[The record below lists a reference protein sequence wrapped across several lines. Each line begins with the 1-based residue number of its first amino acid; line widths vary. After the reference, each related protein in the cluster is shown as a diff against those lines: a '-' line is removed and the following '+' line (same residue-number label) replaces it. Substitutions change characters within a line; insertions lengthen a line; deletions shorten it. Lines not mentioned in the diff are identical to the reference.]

1 MALVAAVVFGAS
13 ILFFRG
19 LGEPF
24 IGPTWTVVKERLRLT
39 IVERGGLESAENSD
53 IYCRVKSGS
62 KGATATTIRWV
73 IDDGSRVEKND
84 VVMLLDDSGL
94 KEQLEAQVNTL
105 NKAEADWLQAVH
117 QYTIQES
124 TNKSKVETALT
135 ELSLKQL
142 DLKKYVGQRIALKLM
157 NTVKTRDELQL
168 YLTKQV
174 DKDLEADEAELEKG
188 LKTDASGQQQN
199 TVSEFLQARSDNRGK
214 VNDARSTREQAQD
227 RAAWSQRMFKKG
239 YTSRSQADADQLRL
253 DSSENNFRKAQLE
266 LQVLEKYTLEKT
278 VTELWSKFKEA
289 ERSLEREEIEAKSK
303 EAQARID
310 RNNKQVLFRQ
320 VEDKKLEIED
330 EIRKCT
336 ILSPQKG
343 LVVYHMTEQSSRG
356 FGSQQSII
364 AQGEPVREGQK
375 MMRIPNLNKMLVN
388 TRVHEAM
395 VARIRGEVTRPTYFT
410 DAFRAGLVIGTHS
423 LEMLTRFEAMDNLK
437 DKFKDRDYRIVFPGQ
452 VARIRV
458 DAAPGKIFEGHVK
471 SVAAVAS
478 MAEFFSS
485 DVKVYTTM
493 VSIDTE
499 VENLKPG
506 MSAEVSILADES
518 SEPVLVI
525 PIQSVV
531 GSISMGSK
539 RKCFVLDS
547 DGHPKEREIVV
558 GMSNDKVVE
567 VRTGLEEGEKVV
579 LSPRPLL
586 GDKSDM
592 KVAVPPGSKRGADFE
607 EGAGGAG
614 GKKKGMKGK
623 DGGFPG
629 GPGGQIPG
637 GQIPGGFNPG
647 GNGPP
652 AGFNPAQ
659 GGGIPDPG
667 DAKKWQGM
675 KKGQPPE

>member
-1 MALVAAVVFGAS
+1 MVGAS
-13 ILFFRG
+13 LLFFRG

-24 IGPTWTVVKERLRLT
+24 NGPTWTVIKERLRLT

-53 IYCRVKSGS
+53 IICRVKSGS

-73 IDDGSRVEKND
+73 IDDGSRVERND

-94 KEQLEAQVNTL
+94 QEQLRGQVNTV

-124 TNKSKVETALT
+124 TNKSKIETALT
-135 ELSLKQL
+135 ELSLKEI
-142 DLKKYVGQRIALKLM
+142 DLKKYVGSRIAQKLM
-157 NTVKTRDELQL
+157 KNVKGRDQLQT
-168 YLTKQV
+168 YLKNEV
-174 DKDLEADEAELEKG
+174 HKDLEADEAELEKG
-188 LKTDASGQQQN
+188 LKTDASGQQQK

-214 VNDARSTREQAQD
+214 LNDARSTREQAQD

-239 YTSRSQADADQLRL
+239 YTSRSQADADQARL
-253 DSSENNFRKAQLE
+253 DSSDNNFRKAQLE
-266 LQVLEKYTLEKT
+266 LDVLETYTLEKT

-289 ERSLEREEIEAKSK
+289 ERSLEREKIEAESK

-320 VEDKKLEIED
+320 EEDKKLEIED

-336 ILSPQKG
+336 IVSPQKG

-410 DAFRAGLVIGTHS
+410 DTFRAGLVIGTHS

-437 DKFKDRDYRIVFPGQ
+437 EKFKDRDFRIVFPGQ

-458 DAAPGKIFEGHVK
+458 DAAPGKVFEGHVK

-485 DVKVYTTM
+485 DVKVYQTM

-518 SEPVLVI
+518 SDSVLVI

-547 DGHPKEREIVV
+547 DGYPKERDIVV

-567 VRTGLEEGEKVV
+567 VRSGLEEGEKVV
-579 LSPRPLL
+579 LNPRPLL
-586 GDKSDM
+586 GDKSDL
-592 KVAVPPGSKRGADFE
+592 KVSVPPGKRGADFE
-607 EGAGGAG
+607 DGAGG

-623 DGGFPG
+623 DGGGFPPG
-629 GPGGQIPG
+629 GPG

-652 AGFNPAQ
+652 AGFNPGQ
-659 GGGIPDPG
+659 GGIPGAG
-667 DAKKWQGM
+667 DAKKWQG